1 MIAAE
6 VLVVALPIVGI
17 LLPIALLVASSKVG
31 ERSPRPSPRSAPTT
45 INRRRWTISTLVAL
59 RRSEPA
65 SSLGVGSMGFLFPGG
80 RLQLLASPY
89 W

>member
-31 ERSPRPSPRSAPTT
+31 GSQPPALDT
-45 INRRRWTISTLVAL
+45 IVPLG
-59 RRSEPA
+59 PG
-65 SSLGVGSMGFLFPGG
+65 SLNLGPIAFLNGSLHQG
-80 RLQLLASPY
+80 A
-89 W
+89 

>member
-31 ERSPRPSPRSAPTT
+31 GSQPPALDQAPTT